1 VTNCCRDAASGK
13 RGANVVPL
21 KCGAL
26 TAPGELRQK
35 LKEGATMNVMKSR
48 RLMFGAIISVL
59 TAVACTKNEDPELT
73 ARVQYKVNEVSTT
86 NSDIIVSASDRVV
99 TLTGM
104 TTDTAR
110 HAQAVAAARA
120 TPGVREVIDH
130 ISTPAV
136 LTGAT
141 VPK

>member
-1 VTNCCRDAASGK
+1 MSV
-13 RGANVVPL
+13 L
-21 KCGAL
+21 KVRC
-26 TAPGELRQK
+26 
-35 LKEGATMNVMKSR
+35 
-48 RLMFGAIISVL
+48 LMFGAMFSVL
-59 TAVACTKNEDPELT
+59 ATVACTKNEDPELT
-73 ARVQYKVNEVSTT
+73 ARVQYRVNEVSTT

-110 HAQAVAAARA
+110 HAQAVAAARS